1 MLHLAGWRRTRSA
14 PWAPSMMLQA
24 KLVRVGGSLGGA
36 KPKALI
42 EIAGEQWECIIG
54 FRNADSRGRAATK

>member
-24 KLVRVGGSLGGA
+24 KLVRVGSSLGGA

-42 EIAGEQWECIIG
+42 EIAGEQ
-54 FRNADSRGRAATK
+54 